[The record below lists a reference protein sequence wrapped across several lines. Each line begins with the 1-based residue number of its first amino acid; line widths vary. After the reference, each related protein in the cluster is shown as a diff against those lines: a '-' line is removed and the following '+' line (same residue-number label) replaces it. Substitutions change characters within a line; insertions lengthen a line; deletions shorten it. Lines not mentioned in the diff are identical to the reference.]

1 LEYFINLPLL
11 GYILNILHI
20 LAKFYAIIIITI
32 KVLLIKVVTHRNR
45 YRNRIEIICKILQVA
60 NDGVTKKTEMM
71 HKANLSYTQLK
82 EYMIV
87 LTQGDLL
94 RYDFNTQTFK
104 TTEKGLSLLEAY
116 NQMNHT
122 LKEKQI

>member
-1 LEYFINLPLL
+1 VIQ
-11 GYILNILHI
+11 
-20 LAKFYAIIIITI
+20 
-32 KVLLIKVVTHRNR
+32 RNR
-45 YRNRIEIICKILQVA
+45 IRTRIEIICQILQVA
-60 NDGVTKKTEMM
+60 NGGVTRKIKIMY
-71 HKANLSYTQLK
+71 KANLSYAQLK

-87 LTQGDLL
+87 LTEGDLL
-94 RYDFNTQTFK
+94 RYDLDTQTFK